1 MSTEKQKG
9 AKSTNTEFP
18 FKLGPEGHR
27 PCLEGHDGAVAVGK
41 ERTTGHRQQ
50 HNERD
55 SGQTK
60 YRILTRHSDPEV
72 TETCRLQY

>member
-27 PCLEGHDGAVAVGK
+27 PCLEGHDGAVASGK
-41 ERTTGHRQQ
+41 ERTTGHRQ
-50 HNERD
+50 
-55 SGQTK
+55 
-60 YRILTRHSDPEV
+60 RHSERFRANKVQNSHKAFRPISHRD
-72 TETCRLQY
+72 L